1 MKISFFSNYLNE
13 HQLPLCQAW
22 ESMDGIEFTFIAL
35 SQQGGNAGRRNMN
48 NEFPFVLREYEG
60 EELSRAALKHAI
72 EDDLVIFGH
81 MGGKEQ
87 YVRARVDKGG
97 ISFRSTERPLKK
109 GYLWRF
115 FPLKAARMHNWFTK
129 YSNKNMY
136 ILCASAFAAG
146 DLSLC
151 GWPVSKCYRWGYF
164 PDSGSFGLRGFSGCE
179 PISILWA
186 SRFID
191 WKRPF
196 APLELAK
203 SLKDRGYNFR
213 MIVAGDGP
221 LRNKMISFI
230 KENKLSGTVSMP
242 GMLSGEE
249 TKKLMLQSD
258 IFLATS
264 SCKEGWGATVN
275 EAMGAGCAVV
285 ASASIGSAP
294 FLVNDGNNGF
304 LYDDLSD
311 DDLMIKVCR
320 LLDDR
325 SLIENLGM
333 AARRTIDSAWSAK
346 IAANRLVMLAKSIQA
361 GDDCPFASGPCSLSL
376 SLENGWYHKKGD
388 VVG

>member
-1 MKISFFSNYLNE
+1 
-13 HQLPLCQAW
+13 
-22 ESMDGIEFTFIAL
+22 
-35 SQQGGNAGRRNMN
+35 MN

-60 EELSRAALKHAI
+60 EEPSRAALKHAI

-87 YVRARVDKGG
+87 YVRARVCKGG
-97 ISFRSTERPLKK
+97 LSFRMTERPLKK

-115 FPLKAARMHNWFTK
+115 FPPKAVRMRNWFTR
-129 YSNKNMY
+129 YGSKNMY
-136 ILCASAFAAG
+136 ILCASAFATG

-151 GWPVSKCYRWGYF
+151 GWPISKCYRWGYF
-164 PDSGSFGLRGFSGCE
+164 PDSGPFESRVFSGRE
-179 PISILWA
+179 PVSILWA
-186 SRFID
+186 SRFVD

-203 SLKDRGYNFR
+203 SLKDKGYNFR
-213 MIVAGDGP
+213 MTVAGDGP

-230 KENKLSGTVSMP
+230 DDNKLSDTVNMP

-258 IFLATS
+258 VFLATS
-264 SCKEGWGATVN
+264 SCKEGWGVTVN

-294 FLVNDGNNGF
+294 FLINDGCNGF

-311 DDLMIKVCR
+311 GDLAKKVCD
-320 LLDDR
+320 LLDNR
-325 SLIENLGM
+325 SLIEDFGV
-333 AARRTIDSAWSAK
+333 AAKKTIDSTWSAK
-346 IAANRLVMLAKSIQA
+346 IAANRLVMLAESIQA
-361 GDDCPFASGPCSLSL
+361 GDYCPFTAGPCSLSP
-376 SLENGWYHKKGD
+376 SLENGWYHKKDD